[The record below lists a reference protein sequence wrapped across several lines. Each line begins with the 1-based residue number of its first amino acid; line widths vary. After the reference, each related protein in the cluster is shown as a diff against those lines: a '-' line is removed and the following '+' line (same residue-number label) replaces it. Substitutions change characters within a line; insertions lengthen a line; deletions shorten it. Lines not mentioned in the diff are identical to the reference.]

1 MSSLDVRALAAHVLC
16 HLASEQSRGRAVRLD
31 DLAEAVGV
39 RRVDVRH
46 VVTRL
51 HEEGHVDAK
60 RMKLTMTGLAVAAS
74 LEGCELKSPR
84 AATKLDTT
92 YFAVPA

>member
-1 MSSLDVRALAAHVLC
+1 MSSLDLRALAAHVIC
-16 HLASEQSRGRAVRLD
+16 HLAQEQSRGRAVGLD
-31 DLAEAVGV
+31 ELADTVGV

-84 AATKLDTT
+84 VVEKTFRW
-92 YFAVPA
+92 YGAVSA

>member
-1 MSSLDVRALAAHVLC
+1 MSSLDVRALAAHVIC
-16 HLASEQSRGRAVRLD
+16 HLAHEQSRGRAVALD
-31 DLAEAVGV
+31 ELATEIGV

-74 LEGCELKSPR
+74 LEGCKLKEPR
-84 AATKLDTT
+84 VAEKTFR
-92 YFAVPA
+92 YYGAVSA